1 MKTSG
6 AFWRSIGLAGVVMA
20 CAGACGGSGESAPSY
35 TPVSATNDGE
45 LYTLA
50 LGDLKMVIDAAK
62 GARITE
68 FSLAGTNVLIDAD
81 VGGANYGSTFWVS
94 PQSSWCA
101 AGGGCWPPLAAI
113 DTKPYTGGIDSNPT
127 AITLTSGEATIGQFV
142 GSAIT
147 LNKRFVPV
155 PGSGAIDVAYAL
167 TNTSATVSVSVAPWQ
182 ISRVA
187 AGGLT
192 YFGQGTGAVTYA
204 ADSDPAFAVTET
216 AGARWYESG
225 PVTHN
230 SKALADSTGWLAH
243 VTPDRLLYL
252 QSYPDIQPAD
262 AAPGEAE
269 VEIFTN
275 GDYVE
280 LEPQGALTTVPPG
293 GTLAWTVR
301 WKLRRVPGGTTLE
314 SGSPG
319 LTSLASA
326 TLAE

>member
-1 MKTSG
+1 MTTSRG
-6 AFWRSIGLAGVVMA
+6 FWRSVGLAGVVWA
-20 CAGACGGSGESAPSY
+20 CAGACGGGGDSAPSY
-35 TPVSATNDGE
+35 TPVSATTDGE

-50 LGDLKMVIDAAK
+50 LGDLRMVIDASK

-68 FSLAGTNVLIDAD
+68 FSLEGTNVLIDAD
-81 VGGANYGSTFWVS
+81 VGGANYGSTYWVS

-101 AGGGCWPPLAAI
+101 AGGGCWPPIAAI
-113 DTKPYTGGIDSNPT
+113 DTKPYTGGIDPDLN
-127 AITLTSGEATIGQFV
+127 AINLTSGEASIGQFAD
-142 GSAIT
+142 SAVT

-155 PGSGAIDVAYAL
+155 PGSGAVDVAYAL

-204 ADSDPAFAVTET
+204 ADSNPAFTVTE
-216 AGARWYESG
+216 ADGALWYEFG

-252 QSYPDIQPAD
+252 QSYPDIEPAD

-269 VEIFTN
+269 LEIFTN
-275 GDYVE
+275 SDYVE
-280 LEPQGALTTVPPG
+280 LEPQGMLTTVAPG
-293 GTLAWTVR
+293 GTLSWTVR
-301 WKLRRVPGGTTLE
+301 WKLRRVPGGTTVAA
-314 SGSPG
+314 GSAG
-319 LTSLASA
+319 LTSFAGA
-326 TLAE
+326 ALAE